1 MKKFSLLIVITIIIT
16 SSCKKT
22 GDSFEFTNQ
31 QKITKFLSVRDNHS
45 QLIKRIAKSIEDDNR
60 NKNYLEAIIDKL
72 GNPIWDKIITN
83 KKSNT
88 TALQRTN
95 QEDEIVIVP
104 VAEISSAPVANV
116 ELVANTTVALGL
128 LISATPLNP
137 ANNVDRS
144 TLFNG
149 FSTRLS
155 AAKVPTA

>member
-83 KKSNT
+83 KKSSFLIKKIIIKLMLNKYN
-88 TALQRTN
+88 LSN
-95 QEDEIVIVP
+95 F
-104 VAEISSAPVANV
+104 V
-116 ELVANTTVALGL
+116 EHY
-128 LISATPLNP
+128 
-137 ANNVDRS
+137 
-144 TLFNG
+144 
-149 FSTRLS
+149 
-155 AAKVPTA
+155 